1 MNFPL
6 KIRVK
11 GNLFMELTSIENLL
25 TVSLELK
32 TIHLT
37 VWDMRNFSWLS
48 VQVNPTKA
56 VT

>member
-1 MNFPL
+1 L
-6 KIRVK
+6 
-11 GNLFMELTSIENLL
+11 
-25 TVSLELK
+25 SLELK